1 MSNLVALATP
11 EDPQEP
17 EPERTTTVEGIA
29 SWLPA
34 MTPAD
39 ARRLAVALLEQ
50 AEEITPGPLDVGQLP
65 YGWKRLSL
73 VVPTLEAAPVVDL
86 VKRLRAEGMNRGRV
100 AEELNRRGLTTQTGG
115 PWHRTAVLRLERSWP
130 EEQRR
135 RWTVPTA
142 HRLL

>member
-1 MSNLVALATP
+1 MSNAAALAIP
-11 EDPQEP
+11 EDPSETEP
-17 EPERTTTVEGIA
+17 EETKSVQGVV

-34 MTPAD
+34 MTPTD
-39 ARRLAVALLEQ
+39 ARRLAVALLLE
-50 AEEITPGPLDVGQLP
+50 AEEVSPSPPDVGQLP
-65 YGWKRLSL
+65 YGWSRLSL

-86 VKRLRAEGMNRGRV
+86 VKSLRRDGMGRGHI
-100 AEELNRRGLTTQTGG
+100 AEELNGRGQTTQTGG
-115 PWHRTAVLRLERSWP
+115 RWHRTAVLRLERAWP